1 MPQAESWYVEH
12 ARIPEVPVPG
22 KPLGRHVRHDSR
34 NRLYPWRQS
43 GAAPASIM
51 WTRHDPILDQGN
63 LGSCTGNAL
72 AGALEC
78 DPCYGAL
85 PAAHPA
91 LDESLAVAVYSAA
104 EKIDGGAG
112 YPPEDNGS
120 SGPSAA
126 QAAVNMGLISGYLH
140 CFSLA
145 DVLDALQQ
153 HPVMI
158 GANWYTGFDSPD
170 STGLVAIGPGDTIRG
185 GHEFLCRGV
194 DVTSQVLYFDNS
206 WGAGWGDQ
214 GSFSMAYATLG
225 RLLGEQGDATI
236 ALPLTVPAPQPVPV
250 PPDPTPTPVPVPPA
264 PVPHVDAADA
274 TLFRQTRTWVAER
287 HIGTNSTVARDLRTW
302 YAAKGLT

>member
-1 MPQAESWYVEH
+1 MPQAGSWYVKH
-12 ARIPEVPVPG
+12 ARIPEQVVPG
-22 KPLGRHVRHDSR
+22 KRLGRVVRHDSR
-34 NRLYPWRQS
+34 NRLYAWQRS
-43 GAAPASIM
+43 GPAPASIM
-51 WTRHDPILDQGN
+51 WTRHGAILDQGN
-63 LGSCTGNAL
+63 LGSCTGNAM

-91 LDESLAVAVYSAA
+91 LDESLAVQVYSAA

-158 GANWYTGFDSPD
+158 GANWYSSFDQPD
-170 STGLVAIGPGDTIRG
+170 STGLVAIGANATVRG

-194 DVTSQVLYFDNS
+194 DVTSGVLYFDNS
-206 WGAGWGDQ
+206 WGSGWGDQ
-214 GSFSMAYATLG
+214 GSFSMAYATLD
-225 RLLGEQGDATI
+225 RLLSEQGDATI
-236 ALPLTVPAPQPVPV
+236 ALPLSVPAPQPVPV
-250 PPDPTPTPVPVPPA
+250 PTPAPTSEPPVP
-264 PVPHVDAADA
+264 PHVDAADA
-274 TLFRQTRTWVAER
+274 TLYRQTRTWVAER
-287 HIGTNSTVARDLRTW
+287 HIGSNNTVANDLRTW
-302 YAAKGLT
+302 IAAKGLG

>member
-1 MPQAESWYVEH
+1 MTVEKTWRVEH
-12 ARIPEVPVPG
+12 VIISEQVVPG
-22 KPLGRHVRHDSR
+22 RRLGRHVIHDSR
-34 NRLYPWRQS
+34 NRQYPWVRS
-43 GAAPASIM
+43 GAAPASQM
-51 WTRHDPILDQGN
+51 WTRHGAILDQGN

-72 AGALEC
+72 TGALEC
-78 DPCYGAL
+78 DPCYAAL
-85 PAAHPA
+85 PPAHPA
-91 LDESLAVAVYSAA
+91 LDESLAVQVYSGA

-112 YPPEDNGS
+112 YPPEDAGS

-158 GANWYTGFDSPD
+158 GANWYSSFDSPD
-170 STGLVAIGPGDTIRG
+170 STGLVAVDPGATIRG

-194 DVTSQVLYFDNS
+194 DVDTQLLHFDNS
-206 WGAGWGDQ
+206 WGASWGDN
-214 GSFSMAYATLG
+214 GSFSMSYATLD

-236 ALPLTVPAPQPVPV
+236 ALPLTVPAPPPVPV
-250 PPDPTPTPVPVPPA
+250 PDPVPVPTPPP

-274 TLFRQTRTWVAER
+274 TLFRQVRTWVAER
-287 HIGTNSTVARDLRTW
+287 HIGTNNTVAADLRTW
-302 YAAKGLT
+302 IAAKGLS